1 MSLTLGRKDGAEI
14 AWNIWC
20 FCAKVT
26 ECQSQTW
33 LAPWRPVS
41 KCSKNLAWM
50 FQPQRA
56 SCKFCFWTPWTWA
69 WLWIREQTGPFL
81 LVACLAS
88 TSWSLPSFVLYAWW
102 LDSCGSPQSL
112 ALSCNNVCRRWK
124 STAILQKYSRFYVP
138 QVAVYMLLNMKVV
151 NPWFQLQTQQFRVK
165 VMMSHRKEKTTVND
179 SYPTWQKFLTMNIG
193 GLFIMTDQN
202 LMRVQGSTEV
212 CQTRIWE
219 QSWETPM
226 TSWMPGSEDFKVSWN
241 EPLWWMIRWR
251 RTQSKHRLTRPRTC
265 RTVFE
270 SWSYLLGMV
279 CFAYEFGLLWVL
291 NESETH
297 ESRWPLCFV
306 AFPWMLP
313 TAKICSCN
321 WMP

>member
-1 MSLTLGRKDGAEI
+1 MEQRSHGIFDVFVQRLQNVRAKPDWHHEGRCQNAQKNWHECFNLKGPHANFAFELLELGRGYGFESKRVPFSWWHVWLLQADPCLPLCSMHGGWIHVDHRKVWRWAATTFAEDESRLLSYKNTPDSTCRK
-14 AWNIWC
+14 W
-20 FCAKVT
+20 
-26 ECQSQTW
+26 QST
-33 LAPWRPVS
+33 
-41 KCSKNLAWM
+41 C
-50 FQPQRA
+50 
-56 SCKFCFWTPWTWA
+56 CWTWR
-69 WLWIREQTGPFL
+69 WWIRGSNCRPSSSEWKWWWVTG
-81 LVACLAS
+81 
-88 TSWSLPSFVLYAWW
+88 
-102 LDSCGSPQSL
+102 
-112 ALSCNNVCRRWK
+112 K
-124 STAILQKYSRFYVP
+124 K
-138 QVAVYMLLNMKVV
+138 
-151 NPWFQLQTQQFRVK
+151 
-165 VMMSHRKEKTTVND
+165 KTTVND
-179 SYPTWQKFLTMNIG
+179 SYPTWQNFLTMNIG

-241 EPLWWMIRWR
+241 EPLWRMIRWR